1 MIKMRRGT
9 TPYLL
14 CEVTDDVDLSS
25 IKSVWLTITQGEDI
39 VLDFI
44 TDDVHIN
51 NNNIAVALSQEDT
64 LKLKAG
70 IAGAIQIRLLNDS
83 DIAYASQKDY
93 VSVEGVLKD
102 GVIT

>member
-1 MIKMRRGT
+1 MITIRRGT
-9 TPYLL
+9 TPYLV
-14 CEVTDDVDLSS
+14 CEVTDDVDLST
-25 IKSVWLTITQGEDI
+25 IKSVWLTINQGEDI

-44 TDDVHIN
+44 TDDVNIN

-64 LKLKAG
+64 LKLKAC
-70 IAGAIQIRLLNDS
+70 IAGSIQIRLLNDN

-93 VSVEGVLKD
+93 VSVEGVNKD